1 MGWKAPLWP
10 LPLLPFKAAC
20 LPVAYQRAGTEDPFS
35 WHLVFQSLVDGP
47 GVSGVACPSF
57 QAAIKLASS
66 SLGVRGPEVPGNS
79 EHGQSVECIQRP
91 KAEWHGSIGEALNIW
106 CLLGPISS
114 LLCPLPGREVSTHP
128 GAQVAAPEPSQMLTT
143 TVSHGAS
150 SCMSP
155 GWASSWESPEGLG
168 KQLTH
173 PNAPP
178 PFCRTATPPTL
189 PSTVSLFSLPDK
201 PLLSS
206 S

>member
-1 MGWKAPLWP
+1 MEGSSLASATTSLQSCMPPCSLPEGRYRGSLLMAPG
-10 LPLLPFKAAC
+10 LPK
-20 LPVAYQRAGTEDPFS
+20 
-35 WHLVFQSLVDGP
+35 P
-47 GVSGVACPSF
+47 GRWTRRIGGACPSL
-57 QAAIKLASS
+57 QAAMKLASS

-79 EHGQSVECIQRP
+79 EHGQSLECIQRP

-106 CLLGPISS
+106 CLLSPISS

-128 GAQVAAPEPSQMLTT
+128 GAQVAVPEPSQMLITT
-143 TVSHGAS
+143 ISHRAS

-155 GWASSWESPEGLG
+155 GWANSWESPEGLG

-178 PFCRTATPPTL
+178 PFCRTTAPPTL